1 MIPATPA
8 TMFLFVI
15 EWMGELRAL
24 KWKTMV
30 MCVRIEEEDLLAT
43 AEQGSGFF
51 VTSPG
56 AILHDRYRVVRK
68 LGRGRVSSTFLVEDL
83 HIK

>member
-1 MIPATPA
+1 MRKEVSDESVGATRMEYA
-8 TMFLFVI
+8 RVQ
-15 EWMGELRAL
+15 
-24 KWKTMV
+24 K
-30 MCVRIEEEDLLAT
+30 EDLLAT

-83 HIK
+83 HIT